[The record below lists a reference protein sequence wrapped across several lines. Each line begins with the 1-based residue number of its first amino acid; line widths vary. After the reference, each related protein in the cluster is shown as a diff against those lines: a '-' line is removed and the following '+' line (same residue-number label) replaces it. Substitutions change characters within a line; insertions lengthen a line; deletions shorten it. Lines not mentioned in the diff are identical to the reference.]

1 MKYEISNG
9 TLAIVPEKEG
19 SIVYEDDEQYN
30 IGETPFKIMEDSCM
44 YFGSSYNGRKES
56 AREILGAEYKVPIL
70 VEDSDNLIVFPTTS
84 PLSSDC
90 VWISLKRIKNF
101 EKIDGYNTK
110 IIFDQNSLTEENA
123 KKIIETIAN
132 RDMDAA
138 VDAVCQHIDN
148 QVSAVIDTIRMEK

>member
-9 TLAIVPEKEG
+9 TLAIVPKEEG
-19 SIVYEDDEQYN
+19 SIVYEDDEQYK
-30 IGETPFKIMEDSCM
+30 IDETPFKIMEDSCM

-90 VWISLKRIKNF
+90 VWVSLKRIKDF
-101 EKIDGYNTK
+101 VKIDGYNTK
-110 IIFDQNSLTEENA
+110 IIFDNNKE
-123 KKIIETIAN
+123 IIVPCSYRTVE
-132 RDMDAA
+132 
-138 VDAVCQHIDN
+138 N
-148 QVSAVIDTIRMEK
+148 QVSRASRLDFVMRMRKNK

>member
-110 IIFDQNSLTEENA
+110 IIFDNNKE
-123 KKIIETIAN
+123 IIVPCSYRSIE
-132 RDMDAA
+132 
-138 VDAVCQHIDN
+138 N
-148 QVSAVIDTIRMEK
+148 QVSRASRLDYILRMRKNR

>member
-9 TLAIVPEKEG
+9 TLAIVPKEEG
-19 SIVYEDDEQYN
+19 SIVYEDDEQYK
-30 IGETPFKIMEDSCM
+30 IDETPFKIMEDSCM

-90 VWISLKRIKNF
+90 VWVSLKRIKDF
-101 EKIDGYNTK
+101 VKIDGYNTK
-110 IIFDQNSLTEENA
+110 IIFDNNKE
-123 KKIIETIAN
+123 IIVPCSYRTVE
-132 RDMDAA
+132 
-138 VDAVCQHIDN
+138 N
-148 QVSAVIDTIRMEK
+148 QVSRASRLDFVMRKRKNH